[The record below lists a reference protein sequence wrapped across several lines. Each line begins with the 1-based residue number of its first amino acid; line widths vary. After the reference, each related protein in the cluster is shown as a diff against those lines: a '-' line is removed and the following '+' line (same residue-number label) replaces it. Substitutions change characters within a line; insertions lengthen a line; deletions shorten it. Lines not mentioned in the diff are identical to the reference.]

1 MSPST
6 PAEEREAIRALVAR
20 SGHLLDAGEYGAYVE
35 LYSADATYTL
45 ESDSPEIGRR
55 MTWLHLDRDAMVQ
68 LLAEAPQHVHDLADR
83 THMITVDAIEF
94 DEGLEHAAVR
104 STFAVFRTTQ
114 EGVSAVYAVGSY
126 RDSMAR
132 YGSNWLISSRNVK
145 VGTRM
150 FASPTP
156 VPL

>member
-6 PAEEREAIRALVAR
+6 PAEDRDAIRALVAR
-20 SGHLLDAGEYGAYVE
+20 SGHLLDAGEYDAYTE
-35 LYSADATYTL
+35 LFSDGATYTL

-55 MTWLHLDRDAMVQ
+55 MVWLHLDRDAMAQ

-83 THMITVDAIEF
+83 THLITVDAIEF
-94 DEGLEHAAVR
+94 DAARTSAAVR
-104 STFAVFRTTQ
+104 STFAVFRTTP

-126 RDSMAR
+126 SDRMAKS
-132 YGSNWLISSRNVK
+132 GSNWLISSRNAK
-145 VGTRM
+145 VRTRM